1 MKTFFI
7 KMRDVKMKDI
17 LAGFVF
23 LAAIIPS
30 LFYRAYLRIRGEK
43 FWLICEE
50 AMEAQDTGWCFFK
63 YMNEAHKEFRTVYA
77 LSRKSPM
84 FEEAQ
89 KVGEVIDFATLK
101 HWIYYLSAQ
110 VNISSQKGGKPNA
123 AICYVLEVY
132 GILKN
137 RRVFLNHGVNMNDCN
152 FVHYENSKIWLYI
165 TSSLIERDYVE
176 KTFNYPPQSV
186 VCTGLSRFDY
196 LEYHGNGKTI
206 LLMPSWRNWLK
217 LPSKVDAEVGA
228 EYHDFLNSQY
238 YRTFQSFITNKRLIS
253 MLDKYDCKL
262 LFYPHRNI
270 QRHLHHF
277 STTSER
283 IGLASEKKYKIQ
295 ELLCDADI
303 MITDYSSVCFD
314 FAYLCK
320 PIIYYQFD
328 EERFRK
334 YQYAEGYF
342 SYRRD
347 GFGPVCTEEDAVLD
361 ALEDAIRGR
370 NQEEYKRREEVFFAF
385 HDKKNSERIYQ
396 EIMNKLSMEL

>member
-7 KMRDVKMKDI
+7 KMRDVKIRDI

-30 LFYRAYLRIRGEK
+30 LFYRAYLRIQGEK

-63 YMNEAHKEFRTVYA
+63 YMNEEHKEFRTVYA

-84 FEEAQ
+84 FEEAR

-137 RRVFLNHGVNMNDCN
+137 RRVFLSHGVAMSDNNYL
-152 FVHYENSKIWLYI
+152 HYENSKIWMYI
-165 TSSLIERDYVE
+165 TSNQSERDYVE
-176 KTFNYPPQSV
+176 KVFHYPPYSV

-196 LEYHGNGKTI
+196 LTYKGNGKTI
-206 LLMPSWRNWLK
+206 LLMPSWRSWLK
-217 LPSKVDAEVGA
+217 LPSKVDTEVDA
-228 EYHDFLNSQY
+228 EYHDFLDSQY
-238 YRTFQSFITNKRLIS
+238 YKAFQSFINNKRLNAL
-253 MLDKYDCKL
+253 LDKYDCKL
-262 LFYPHRNI
+262 LFYPHRNV
-270 QRHLHHF
+270 QKHLNQF
-277 STTSER
+277 SAGSER
-283 IGLASEKKYKIQ
+283 VVFASNQEYEIQ
-295 ELLCDADI
+295 ELLCNADI

-347 GFGPVCTEEDAVLD
+347 GFGPVCTGETEVLN
-361 ALEDAIRGR
+361 ALEDAIRGQ
-370 NQEEYKRREEVFFAF
+370 NQEEYKRREEAFFAF
-385 HDKKNSERIYQ
+385 HDKKNSERIYR
-396 EIMNKLSMEL
+396 EINKKLSMKL